1 MDRRNKIL
9 NLGCQYFSD
18 LENLSE
24 HGTLKE
30 MLEFHTKIYNLDLPR
45 KNESSK
51 ILYPAEKYPYL
62 RYLTNEQTVSNHKDF
77 LSCLPAKSG
86 CSNYL
91 MAFLWLFLKKQFCTN
106 RKKKDCPKM
115 FDGIFM

>member
-9 NLGCQYFSD
+9 KLGCQYFSD
-18 LENLSE
+18 LEYVSN

-30 MLEFHTKIYNLDLPR
+30 MLELHTKIYNLDVPR
-45 KNESSK
+45 KNQSE
-51 ILYPAEKYPYL
+51 IGYPDEKYPHL
-62 RYLTNEQTVSNHKDF
+62 RYLTNEQTEINHKNF

-91 MAFLWLFLKKQFCTN
+91 MALLSLFLKKQFCT
-106 RKKKDCPKM
+106 KKAYKFPVWLN
-115 FDGIFM
+115 